1 MTTAPRQRERRQQSS
16 GSREPKLA
24 QGGIVKLVL
33 STLLCVLFAS
43 TAIAQQSPQDLIV
56 RANQGTV
63 GVITGM
69 EGGTYARTAAD
80 LTILDDDNL
89 RVLPVLGKGS
99 LQNLSDIL
107 YLKGIDV
114 GFVQADAL
122 TYAKQHNLFP
132 NLTQG
137 IRYIAKLYN
146 EEVHVLARKDI
157 AQLTDLNGQRVN
169 VDVAGSGSAM
179 TAEILL
185 GELGINAKVEHQKQV
200 TGVQELEHG
209 DIAAIIHVGGA
220 PIPLFTDVPADSGI
234 HFLPVAIDQALLSQ
248 TYLPA
253 EFTHQTYPQL
263 VPTGTSVPTIAVGDV
278 MAVYAWSPHTERYA
292 KVARFVDAF
301 FSRFNE
307 FLQPPRH
314 PKWREVNLA
323 AQVPGWTRFSAAQDW
338 LDQHAAAAAAS
349 ASLQGD
355 FNKFVAV
362 RLANGEISPEQ
373 RDALFKQFL
382 QWRDQQASSSNGRS
396 AATP

>member
-1 MTTAPRQRERRQQSS
+1 M
-16 GSREPKLA
+16 
-24 QGGIVKLVL
+24 KLVL
-33 STLLCVLFAS
+33 STLLCVLFAG

-63 GVITGM
+63 GVITGL

-107 YLKGIDV
+107 YLKGIDI

-132 NLTQG
+132 NLTEG

-157 AQLTDLNGQRVN
+157 AQLKDLDGQRVN
-169 VDVAGSGSAM
+169 VDVEGSGSAM

-185 GELGINAKVEHQKQV
+185 GELGVNAKVEHQKQV

-220 PIPLFTDVPADSGI
+220 PIPLLADVPADSGI

-253 EFTHQTYPQL
+253 EFTHQVYPNL
-263 VPTGTSVPTIAVGDV
+263 VPAGTSVPTIAVGDV
-278 MAVYAWSPHTERYA
+278 MAVYAWPSRTERYA
-292 KVARFVDAF
+292 KVARFIDAF
-301 FSRFNE
+301 FSRFDE
-307 FLQPPRH
+307 FLKPPRH

-338 LDQHAAAAAAS
+338 LDQHAAAVAENTN
-349 ASLQGD
+349 LQGD
-355 FNKFVAV
+355 FNKFIAV
-362 RLANGEISPEQ
+362 RIANGEITPEQ
-373 RDALFKQFL
+373 RDALFKEFL
-382 QWRDQQASSSNGRS
+382 QWHDQQTASNKGQ
-396 AATP
+396 